1 MVRGG
6 GWAKSRTR
14 WWLDTSVQ
22 FARGAHT
29 VRVSRRASWFP
40 FGTVLSS
47 RPSLE
52 RDLFS
57 YIRRWICACKA
68 WTTTQRTNT
77 KKTTEVIL
85 TQRGVFVYERP
96 VQHRNWREWDRKRER
111 RERERARERTL
122 SCDGATSERWH
133 VEKSQTNL
141 VFRRSLKV
149 SRTMCQF
156 DKGWTWLCFSISIR
170 SFHFPTRES
179 VPFER
184 PACFDNRIIESIDR
198 LYSVCVFVT
207 FPSRRVITVGFF
219 GYVSRGKRR
228 EKWTSIRTTGARE
241 WPTRAIRNDI
251 RGVDGNRRHQDK
263 SANHERTVAVHQ
275 RMSSVVIG
283 VKSSHDSFS
292 AED

>member
-1 MVRGG
+1 M
-6 GWAKSRTR
+6 
-14 WWLDTSVQ
+14 
-22 FARGAHT
+22 
-29 VRVSRRASWFP
+29 
-40 FGTVLSS
+40 
-47 RPSLE
+47 
-52 RDLFS
+52 
-57 YIRRWICACKA
+57 
-68 WTTTQRTNT
+68 
-77 KKTTEVIL
+77 IL

-96 VQHRNWREWDRKRER
+96 VRHRNWREWDRKRKRER
-111 RERERARERTL
+111 RERERARKDFILRRCNKWTL
-122 SCDGATSERWH
+122 TRGKIANESDISTV
-133 VEKSQTNL
+133 VE
-141 VFRRSLKV
+141 SLA
-149 SRTMCQF
+149 RTMCQF

-170 SFHFPTRES
+170 SFHFPIRES

-198 LYSVCVFVT
+198 LYSVCVFAT
-207 FPSRRVITVGFF
+207 FPSRCVIAVGFF